1 MEAAMDGGGATVDGG
16 GATATG
22 SGVDAVD
29 AGAVAAL
36 SVGAAAAISCLGI
49 SCFEAGAGG
58 GLASGAVDATR
69 CSRFGGSFCVGAAKK
84 KPLEN
89 PMVSAATTEPTPA
102 KYDVVLNAM
111 SALLQIVRRK
121 NLRK

>member
-1 MEAAMDGGGATVDGG
+1 MDGG

-22 SGVDAVD
+22 AGVDAV
-29 AGAVAAL
+29 VAAL
-36 SVGAAAAISCLGI
+36 SVGAAVAISCLGI
-49 SCFEAGAGG
+49 SCFGAGAAAGAET

-84 KPLEN
+84 NPLEN

>member
-1 MEAAMDGGGATVDGG
+1 
-16 GATATG
+16 
-22 SGVDAVD
+22 
-29 AGAVAAL
+29 
-36 SVGAAAAISCLGI
+36 LGI
-49 SCFEAGAGG
+49 SCFWVGAAGAGTALG
-58 GLASGAVDATR
+58 NGAAEVTR
-69 CSRFGGSFCVGAAKK
+69 WSRFGGSFCVGAAKK

-111 SALLQIVRRK
+111 SALLQIDRRK

>member
-1 MEAAMDGGGATVDGG
+1 MEAAMDGGGAT
-16 GATATG
+16 ATG
-22 SGVDAVD
+22 AGVDA
-29 AGAVAAL
+29 AVAAL
-36 SVGAAAAISCLGI
+36 SVGAAVAISCLGI
-49 SCFEAGAGG
+49 SCFEAGAAGAET